1 MAMNFTFPLRTVSC
15 AAGALLLAAALAGC
29 QTDSNGMP
37 VASAAAPA
45 VAAAPKPLTHQQAAL
60 DCWMAT
66 EHGHK
71 DLPLDKRADI
81 VDQCI
86 RDKMAGKPVPK
97 AAAAA
102 DRKPASPAK
111 PKT

>member
-1 MAMNFTFPLRTVSC
+1 MNSLVPFRVMACVL
-15 AAGALLLAAALAGC
+15 GALLVAAPLAGC
-29 QTDSNGMP
+29 KTDPSGLPM
-37 VASAAAPA
+37 VAAAPA
-45 VAAAPKPLTHQQAAL
+45 QPAPKPLTHQQAAL

-81 VDQCI
+81 VNQCI
-86 RDKMAGKPVPK
+86 KDKMDGKPVPK

-102 DRKPASPAK
+102 DSYGKPASSK

>member
-1 MAMNFTFPLRTVSC
+1 MTSSLHPRSLACTL
-15 AAGALLLAAALAGC
+15 GALLMAAALAGC
-29 QTDSNGMP
+29 QTDASGLP
-37 VASAAAPA
+37 VVAAAPA
-45 VAAAPKPLTHQQAAL
+45 APAPKPLTHQQAAL

-71 DLPLDKRADI
+71 DMPLDKRADI
-81 VDQCI
+81 VDACI
-86 RDKMAGKPVPK
+86 KDKMAGKPVPK

-102 DRKPASPAK
+102 DEYGKPQPAPK

>member
-1 MAMNFTFPLRTVSC
+1 MHSVVHFRVMAC
-15 AAGALLLAAALAGC
+15 ALGALLVAAPLAGC
-29 QTDSNGMP
+29 KTDPSGLP
-37 VASAAAPA
+37 VVAAAPA
-45 VAAAPKPLTHQQAAL
+45 APAPKPLTHQQAAL

-71 DLPLDKRADI
+71 DMPLDKRADI
-81 VDQCI
+81 VDACI
-86 RDKMAGKPVPK
+86 KDKMAGKPVPN

-102 DRKPASPAK
+102 DSYGKPQASAK

>member
-1 MAMNFTFPLRTVSC
+1 MNCKPTLRVIASTF
-15 AAGALLLAAALAGC
+15 GALLLAAALAGC
-29 QTDSNGMP
+29 QTDSSGMP
-37 VASAAAPA
+37 VVAAAP
-45 VAAAPKPLTHQQAAL
+45 APKPLTHQQAAL

-71 DLPLDKRADI
+71 DMPLDKRADI

-86 RDKMAGKPVPK
+86 KDKLAGKPVPE

-102 DRKPASPAK
+102 DASAKPQSPPK

>member
-1 MAMNFTFPLRTVSC
+1 MAMNFTYLIRAASC
-15 AAGALLLAAALAGC
+15 ALGALLLAAALAGC

-37 VASAAAPA
+37 VAA
-45 VAAAPKPLTHQQAAL
+45 AAAPKPLTHQQAAL

-71 DLPLDKRADI
+71 DMPLAKRADI

-86 RDKMAGKPVPK
+86 EDKLAGKPVPK

-102 DRKPASPAK
+102 DEYGKPKPAPK